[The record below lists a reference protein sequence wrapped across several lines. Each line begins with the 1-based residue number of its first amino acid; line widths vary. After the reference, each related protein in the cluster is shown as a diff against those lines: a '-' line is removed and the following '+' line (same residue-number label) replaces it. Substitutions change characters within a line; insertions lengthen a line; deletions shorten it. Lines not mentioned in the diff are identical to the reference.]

1 MTLKIKIITT
11 SIVLWMLFI
20 VSYLIISVKDFKLI
34 PIAVTVFM
42 ASGVLYSLFKYL
54 NQGKKMQNN
63 INIKQFEIEYKIAKP
78 LRLIGIIFLIL
89 QFSMMIEL
97 FHLSFDPYFALLSVV
112 SFSGY
117 FILLILYSRKRG

>member
-1 MTLKIKIITT
+1 
-11 SIVLWMLFI
+11 MLFI
-20 VSYLIISVKDFKLI
+20 VSYLIVSVKDFKLI

-54 NQGKKMQNN
+54 NQGKKMQSN

-78 LRLIGIIFLIL
+78 LRLIGMIFLIL

-112 SFSGY
+112 SFSVY
-117 FILLILYSRKRG
+117 FILFIVYYRKRG

>member
-1 MTLKIKIITT
+1 MSLKIKIIAT
-11 SIVLWMLFI
+11 SIVIWMLFI
-20 VSYLIISVKDFKLI
+20 VSYLIVSVRDFKLI

-42 ASGVLYSLFKYL
+42 ATGVLYSLFIYL

-63 INIKQFEIEYKIAKP
+63 VNIKQFEIEYKIAKP
-78 LRLIGIIFLIL
+78 LRLIGIIFLLL

-112 SFSGY
+112 SFSVY
-117 FILLILYSRKRG
+117 FILFIVYYRKRG

>member
-117 FILLILYSRKRG
+117 FILFILYSRKRG

>member
-42 ASGVLYSLFKYL
+42 ASGVLYSLLKYL